1 MDPISMAMGAVSIVG
16 MGMSLFGTSKAT
28 AAAQQE
34 SQAAQQ
40 IANLDIKVNQQRQ
53 QQMVLQANRQQL
65 QNVRNVQLA
74 RSMALSSATSQGAQF
89 GTGLQ
94 GGYGQI
100 AGQGN
105 TQELATNQNLEIGQ
119 NIFSLD
125 NQIDQQRILE
135 AQAQGNMAT
144 AQGMQALGG
153 DIMKVGGSSQFSSLL
168 GMIPGMSGSGGGGS
182 ANG

>member
-1 MDPISMAMGAVSIVG
+1 MDPISMAMGAVSLVG

-34 SQAAQQ
+34 SAAVQQ
-40 IANLDIKVNQQRQ
+40 INQLDIQVNAQRQ

-65 QNVRNVQLA
+65 QNVRNVQMA
-74 RSMALSSATSQGAQF
+74 RSMALTSATSQGAQF
-89 GTGLQ
+89 GSGLS

-105 TQELATNQNLEIGQ
+105 TQKLATNQNLEIGK
-119 NIFSLD
+119 NIFGLD

-144 AQGMQALGG
+144 AQGMQSLGG
-153 DIMKVGGSSQFSSLL
+153 DLMKVGGSQQFGSLL

-182 ANG
+182 MNG

>member
-1 MDPISMAMGAVSIVG
+1 MDPISMAMGAVSLVG

-34 SQAAQQ
+34 SAAVQKIDQ
-40 IANLDIKVNQQRQ
+40 LDIQVNQQRQ

-74 RSMALSSATSQGAQF
+74 RSMALTSATSQGAQF
-89 GTGLQ
+89 GSGLQ

-105 TQELATNQNLEIGQ
+105 TQKLATNQNLEIGQ

-125 NQIDQQRILE
+125 NQIDQQRMLE

-153 DIMKVGGSSQFSSLL
+153 DIMKVGGSNQFSSLL

-182 ANG
+182 ANV